1 MKDLGRGL
9 RIELS
14 NMAKS
19 LGMKFI
25 GFNPTERKVS
35 VELKGKGATYTLE
48 EFFAHYRSQCSVG
61 NIKLG

>member
-14 NMAKS
+14 NMAKN

-25 GFNPTERKVS
+25 GFNPTEKKVS
-35 VELKGKGATYTLE
+35 VELKGKGATFTLE
-48 EFFAHYRSQCSVG
+48 EFFDHYHSQSSLANNQIG
-61 NIKLG
+61 